1 MERAAGL
8 AVLTRTRRVGRALV
22 AAFVVAA
29 VARPT
34 AAQDLTQEEALRRAF
49 PEGTSIERR
58 TAYLD
63 DAQIARAQALAGRGV
78 EIEAGIVSY
87 YVGTHGGRPAGAA
100 YFDAQR
106 VRTLPQVVMIVVDR
120 EGHLERID
128 IVRWAEPPEY
138 RPPSR
143 WLAQFLGRVL
153 DDVSERG
160 GIAGITGATL
170 TTRASTQASRR
181 VLALHQVIDPF
192 GAGP

>member
-1 MERAAGL
+1 
-8 AVLTRTRRVGRALV
+8 VLL

-29 VARPT
+29 SARPT
-34 AAQDLTQEEALRRAF
+34 AAQDLTQDEALRRAF

-63 DAQIARAQALAGRGV
+63 DAQIARARALAGRDV

-87 YVGTHGGRPAGAA
+87 YVGMHGGRPAGAA

-120 EGHLERID
+120 EGHLERLEV
-128 IVRWAEPPEY
+128 VRWAEPPEY
-138 RPPSR
+138 RPPAR

-153 DDVSERG
+153 DDDLSERR